1 MDKIKSLK
9 VKQADGTL
17 GAAIALGADAINIDL
32 ANGSNVEAAIS
43 ALQNN
48 QFFEMKHTTIN
59 PGSHRITFLNQDIID
74 LMNFCEEH
82 KGERDFSNMEE
93 AMMGKYPPYHVMCSV
108 QSELGVY
115 LGTMLSVYRLDM
127 DNMPVLYIAGHTMIG
142 NVSGGASSPNCNAHF
157 VDMVLVLNV
166 TAEITNNPTVTSTF
180 VTTNTYDNLQG
191 YIDYITLARSANVY
205 TKTEINDLIGNLSSL
220 NIEVVTALPTANI
233 SSSTIYLVARENGD
247 VQNVYEEYIYV
258 NNKWEMIG
266 TTEIDTSS
274 FDEVHVGSDTPTA
287 DSVEI
292 WIDPNG
298 EASEG
303 NADAYTK
310 TETDAKIA
318 EAMYNVNNIIKLDS
332 SLDSTTLKPILKHI
346 VDTIEENEKEA
357 PLVIVINSN
366 NSLSKHVVYGYSN
379 KYTDGAYTN
388 YKFNGTTEVGYSS
401 ETAKGSYVK
410 RSEYYL
416 TIMYNPSTDTYSFT
430 AGRSTYNSDTFLPT
444 GNQNV
449 SGFTPT
455 YAYHPATKKYV
466 DEYSYSKAEIDAKF
480 TALASQYVKQVNGT
494 TTALWMGTKAQYD
507 AIAKKDATTTYIIQ
521 GEE

>member
-17 GAAIALGADAINIDL
+17 GAAIALGADAINVDL
-32 ANGSNVEAAIS
+32 ANGSNVEAVIS

-48 QFFEMKHTTIN
+48 QFFEMKHTTIS
-59 PGSHRITFLNQDIID
+59 PECHGIAFLNQDIID

-93 AMMGKYPPYHVMCSV
+93 AMMGKYPPFHIMCSV
-108 QSELGVY
+108 QTVVGVY
-115 LGTMLSVYRLDM
+115 MGTMLSVYRIDR
-127 DNMPVLYIAGHTMIG
+127 DNMPFLYIAGHTMIG
-142 NVSGGASSPNCNAHF
+142 NSSGGASSPDSNAYF

-180 VTTNTYDNLQG
+180 VMTNTYDNIQG
-191 YIDYITLARSANVY
+191 YIDYITLAKSANVY

-220 NIEVVTALPTANI
+220 NIEVVTTLPTANI

-247 VQNVYEEYIYV
+247 TQNVYEEYIYV

-318 EAMYNVNNIIKLDS
+318 EATKYVDNIVKVDKNAS
-332 SLDSTTLKPILKHI
+332 STEQQAALKYI
-346 VDTIEENEKEA
+346 VDSILADPNQA
-357 PLVIVINSN
+357 PIVS
-366 NSLSKHVVYGYSN
+366 VVGQDDKPN
-379 KYTDGAYTN
+379 MFFAYTHHN
-388 YKFNGTTEVGYSS
+388 TAGTEFYFQGSLTHAYTTTTAGQGERVVFEKQGMSITVSS
-401 ETAKGSYVK
+401 GSYTCVQAENK
-410 RSEYYL
+410 LYSGYYL
-416 TIMYNPSTDTYSFT
+416 PTDQTHAS
-430 AGRSTYNSDTFLPT
+430 
-444 GNQNV
+444 
-449 SGFTPT
+449 FTPT
-455 YAYHPATKKYV
+455 HDNHPANKKYV
-466 DEYSYSKAEIDAKF
+466 DGYSYSKAEIDAKF
-480 TALASQYVKQVNGT
+480 AALASQYVKQVNGT

-507 AIAKKDATTTYIIQ
+507 AITTKDATTTYIIQ
-521 GEE
+521 GTTE